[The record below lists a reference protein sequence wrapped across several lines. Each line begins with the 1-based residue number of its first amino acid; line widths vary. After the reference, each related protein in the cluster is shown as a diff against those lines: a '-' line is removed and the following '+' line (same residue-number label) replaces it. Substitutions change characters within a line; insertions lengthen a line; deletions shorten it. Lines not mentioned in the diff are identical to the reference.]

1 MPVSCVAMACAAVVG
16 PEGRFFDMWLS
27 LARAPV
33 VGDIVVCGSAGAVAL
48 GVLWHESP
56 WWNGRSVSSLGG
68 VAACTQA
75 GAGVGGTLWVGR
87 GYGGEGGG
95 GRRERGAGMNVP
107 GQARGLSARAWQRR

>member
-33 VGDIVVCGSAGAVAL
+33 VGDIVVCGSAGAFAL

-68 VAACTQA
+68 VAACTQV
-75 GAGVGGTLWVGR
+75 GA
-87 GYGGEGGG
+87 GGG
-95 GRRERGAGMNVP
+95 GHIVGRTDYVTESNQQ
-107 GQARGLSARAWQRR
+107 GQP